1 METLKPVLAALQT
14 KDVDHQPIWLMRQAG
29 RYLPE
34 YREIRKASKSFLD
47 MCYEPSVAVKL
58 TLQPVRRFRL
68 DAAILFS
75 DILVIPDA
83 LGQPVSF
90 LVGKGPQLD
99 PLIDADHIKQLN
111 VANLPTHLSPVYE
124 SIRLLSLK
132 LPSKTTLIGFA
143 GAPWTVATYMIEGGP
158 SSNFLRVKTWAYND
172 PVSFDRLIDVLTEAT
187 ITHLSAQ
194 AKAGAEVLQ
203 LFDSWAG
210 ILPEEQFEK
219 WVTKPTRDIVANI
232 KSAFPNIPIIGFPRG
247 AGVLY
252 VNYAS
257 ETNIDAV
264 SLDTTVPL
272 AWAVD
277 NLAPRVALQ
286 GCLDPAL
293 LVTGGE
299 AMRQATGKILD
310 HFSSYGFVFN
320 LGHGILPQT
329 PPEHVDELVRLVQA
343 WQK

>member
-1 METLKPVLAALQT
+1 MQTLKPILAALQ
-14 KDVDHQPIWLMRQAG
+14 KKEVERQPIWLMRQAG

-34 YREIRKASKSFLD
+34 YREVRKASKSFLD
-47 MCYEPSVAVKL
+47 MCYEPSIAVEL
-58 TLQPVRRFRL
+58 TLQPIRRFGF

-83 LGQPVSF
+83 LGQSVTF
-90 LVGKGPQLD
+90 LDGKGPQLD
-99 PLIDADHIKQLN
+99 SLIDSDQIERLN
-111 VANLPTHLSPVYE
+111 VANLLTHLSPVYE
-124 SIRLLSLK
+124 GIRLLSLK

-143 GAPWTVATYMIEGGP
+143 GAPWTIATYMIEGGP

-172 PVSFDRLIDVLTEAT
+172 PVSFDRLIDILTEAT

-194 AKAGAEVLQ
+194 VEAGAEVLQ

-219 WVTKPTRDIVANI
+219 WVIRPTRDIVASI
-232 KSAFPNIPIIGFPRG
+232 KSAFPDTPIIGFPRG

-252 VNYAS
+252 INYAS

-272 AWAVD
+272 TWAVN
-277 NLAPRVALQ
+277 NLAPTVALQ

-299 AMRQATGKILD
+299 AMRQAIGKILD
-310 HFSSYGFVFN
+310 HFSGCGFVFN